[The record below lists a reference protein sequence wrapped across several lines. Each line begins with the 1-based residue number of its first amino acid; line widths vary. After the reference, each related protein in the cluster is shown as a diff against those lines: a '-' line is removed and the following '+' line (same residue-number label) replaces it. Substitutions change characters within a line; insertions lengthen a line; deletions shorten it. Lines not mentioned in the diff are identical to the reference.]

1 MVGLRSPPRR
11 RQASTTPRPPRASVA
26 AGFTLAAPR
35 GFALAAGC
43 APADKGDAPARKAID
58 QVDAA
63 IKAAGP
69 DATKYLPRHVS
80 KVEAESTQ
88 LKVKYYERDYKGIAE
103 AAPAILEQAQDLAKQ
118 AAAKKAE
125 IAATLAPEWTGLE
138 SSVPAAIASLEKR
151 ADELQKS
158 GKVPSTGPLRMML
171 DATPAS
177 VADQKALWDQAT
189 AAKAAG
195 KIEQA
200 VTIGNLVKH
209 KAEVLLTA
217 LGSNG

>member
-1 MVGLRSPPRR
+1 MPIRPLP
-11 RQASTTPRPPRASVA
+11 ASLLPLI
-26 AGFTLAAPR
+26 LAA
-35 GFALAAGC
+35 ALAAGC
-43 APADKGDAPARKAID
+43 APADKGEAPARKSID
-58 QVDAA
+58 AVDAA

-69 DATKYLPRHVS
+69 DATKYLPSHVS
-80 KVEAESTQ
+80 KLEAQSTR
-88 LKVKYYERDYKGIAE
+88 LKVKYYERDYQGIAD
-103 AAPAILEQAQDLAKQ
+103 AAPAVLEQAQGLAQQ

-125 IAATLAPEWTGLE
+125 IATSLAPEWTGLE
-138 SSVPAAIASLEKR
+138 SSVPAAIAAVEKR

-158 GKVPSTGPLRMML
+158 GKVPAAGPMRMML

-177 VADQKALWDQAT
+177 VADQKALWEKAT

-195 KIEQA
+195 DIEQA

-209 KAEVLLTA
+209 KAETLLSA